1 MVPVTIYLSYLDAIS
16 TDQTTEVNK
25 WVKNE
30 HMAKHLLAQWV
41 LNSTALQVQKK
52 MTMAEMWAEIAK
64 EYTKKGTYAQMDLCV
79 QFLELKLAKGVNV
92 HQS

>member
-1 MVPVTIYLSYLDAIS
+1 
-16 TDQTTEVNK
+16 
-25 WVKNE
+25 
-30 HMAKHLLAQWV
+30 MAKHLLAQWV